1 MGIQLGQ
8 KSKLFLP
15 CLVTGLRQ
23 KRVAAGSRNEDD
35 FPLTFVGSCWR
46 QQSFPEFSLAA
57 AAGGGPGLHT
67 HLKFDGRLHLSWCGA
82 YACKNPRAR
91 TPWEWRAPAQSASKQ
106 PETFPLTVPGAA
118 GHWYLW
124 AALGPGACSSSWLA
138 ARCPASLYWH
148 KKTLLRVF
156 QIHPE
161 RRVSVVGRPGGRLL
175 CSRAAERLSGGLCEN
190 NTADG
195 RLCLLGSGR
204 LAGDGQG
211 GCSRSERGRALAA
224 ASVLPVLGRK
234 RASWW
239 QRTPRAPKHVLRRG
253 ASAGVPGRTRAL
265 RGFAGN
271 SRRSGLGQQ
280 LLWV

>member
-1 MGIQLGQ
+1 MTVDCTFHGAERTLAKTPGHGPRESGERPRRVRASSLRRFPSPCREPRGTGTRGQ
-8 KSKLFLP
+8 RS
-15 CLVTGLRQ
+15 
-23 KRVAAGSRNEDD
+23 A
-35 FPLTFVGSCWR
+35 
-46 QQSFPEFSLAA
+46 
-57 AAGGGPGLHT
+57 
-67 HLKFDGRLHLSWCGA
+67 
-82 YACKNPRAR
+82 
-91 TPWEWRAPAQSASKQ
+91 RAPAAA
-106 PETFPLTVPGAA
+106 PG
-118 GHWYLW
+118 W
-124 AALGPGACSSSWLA
+124 
-138 ARCPASLYWH
+138 PASLYWH

-204 LAGDGQG
+204 PAGDGQG